1 MKRKVLFLLAAF
13 SLFNYSKTF
22 AQGGT
27 CGTALPVTPGT
38 FTASALTGV
47 PSQLDATAAGW
58 YSFTPS
64 NSGIMNINSCSG
76 GADTRLWIWSGNC
89 AALTPVANNDDFAGC
104 ISTGTAAYASRIDN
118 VILLAGNTYYFE
130 WDDVWDANGFTWNF
144 TFSPLP
150 SNNDSEINYLTNR
163 HTRIPISQAPNG
175 ITLGG
180 TLKNLSA
187 NSLTNVVLTAEIY
200 ELPNTTTPITT
211 FSSTPINL
219 GIGGQQVVVSGVWAP
234 SLTTSKSYQIKYIKT
249 QNEIDQVVTN
259 DLAQQDLILDYNYMA
274 RDNNVYTTAFNW
286 STTSG
291 YSQGVQYSVLGPD
304 QMTGAQFYIASTS
317 TTQAYTVQV
326 FSVTNGVVGATPLY
340 TSASITN
347 NGAGW
352 KNHVFPTPIAVTA
365 GEYLVAITKTGTTSF
380 PLGCDASLFTNGRNL
395 VRVGTGAWNAME
407 LYGVS
412 YAFMIR
418 PKFGSD
424 PVNDIVYVSNLN
436 PGGEYTKIHS
446 RQSLNGNDLQFSA
459 NGKNNGTS
467 TIQGVVMTATLIDGQ
482 GTVVYTATSAAQD
495 LTAGQTGTFTIPNY
509 LVTSYDN
516 YTINYAFAAATDQ
529 IPQNNSATTGFSR
542 TKQSMSRTYGITGS
556 LGIGNNA
563 TAGVYDNG
571 ILGQTYTLPA
581 NDYLDSVQFVLNAG
595 TPAGQ
600 PVRVDIYATSNGVP
614 TGTPIAS
621 TTTYTTTVAD
631 NTSGVVLKLP
641 IQGGTLPLTAGTYF
655 FGVIENAGNIRLATS
670 SSYHTPNRAFLK
682 WDQSPAG
689 AATWATVEQFN
700 FLVSYVINPI
710 FQTCVPI
717 AIVETVTAASCGSSD
732 GAIDNTLSGG
742 TGTLSIL
749 WTNGQSTE
757 DLTSLSSGAYSISLT
772 DINACS
778 VTENII
784 VPSLS
789 NLSVSSSS
797 NDVNCANTSSG
808 QIILTAANG
817 VEPYTYLWSNNV
829 DAADTATNLSAGT
842 YSCTV
847 TDATG
852 CVVVVFDTLTELSQI
867 QAITTADVVVC
878 SPTTTTD
885 IVANAQNGVGP
896 YTFDWLNSSLT
907 EPTFQSATIGN
918 YVCIITDSLGC
929 SDTLSTNVLLT
940 NFSANISSN
949 NLLCNGTNA
958 GSVTISATGGSTPYV
973 YDWTNST
980 SSSATLA
987 GLSGGTYECIVTD
1000 AFGCIDS
1007 VSTVVNEPSAFSVSV
1022 IVTDEL
1028 IGNDGSVDL
1037 SVSGATAP
1045 YSFSWGN
1052 GATTEDIEGLDSGD
1066 YVFIISDANGCTYS
1080 DTVTVLSST
1089 VGINDQ
1095 IGEIN
1100 WTIYPNPGS
1109 DFLTITGMINGQADV
1124 MDINGKVI
1132 VSATISE
1139 NERSLN
1145 LSSLERGT
1153 YLIKFNE
1160 SIKCWIK
1167 Q

>member
-13 SLFNYSKTF
+13 SLFNYSKTL

-104 ISTGTAAYASRIDN
+104 ISTGTDAYASRIDN

-163 HTRIPISQAPNG
+163 YTRIPISQAPNG

-180 TLKNLSA
+180 TIKNLSA

-234 SLTTSKSYQIKYIKT
+234 SLTASKSYQIKYIKT

-259 DLAQQDLILDYNYMA
+259 NLAQQDLILDYNYMA

-291 YSQGVQYSVLGPD
+291 YSQGVQYSVLGAD

-352 KNHVFPTPIAVTA
+352 KNHVFPAPIAVTA

-395 VRVGTGAWNAME
+395 VRVGTGAWNPME

-436 PGGEYTKIHS
+436 PGGEYTRIHS

-459 NGKNNGTS
+459 NGKNIGTS

-516 YTINYAFAAATDQ
+516 YTINYVFAAATDQ

-563 TAGVYDNG
+563 TTGVYDNG

-595 TPAGQ
+595 TPSGQ

-641 IQGGTLPLTAGTYF
+641 IQGGTLSLTAGTYF

-700 FLVSYVINPI
+700 FLISYVINPI
-710 FQTCVPI
+710 FQTCVPMQ
-717 AIVETVTAASCGSSD
+717 IVETVTAASCGSSD

-757 DLTSLSSGAYSISLT
+757 DLTGLSSGAYSISLT

-829 DAADTATNLSAGT
+829 AAADTATNLSAGT

-878 SPTTTTD
+878 SPTATTD

-896 YTFDWLNSSLT
+896 YTFDWLNSSVT

-940 NFSANISSN
+940 NFSANVSSN

-1022 IVTDEL
+1022 LVTDEL

-1052 GATTEDIEGLDSGD
+1052 GATTEDIAGLDSGD

-1089 VGINDQ
+1089 VGINNQ

-1100 WTIYPNPGS
+1100 WTIYPNPGV

-1132 VSATISE
+1132 VSAIISE

-1160 SIKCWIK
+1160 SIKCWVK
-1167 Q
+1167 H